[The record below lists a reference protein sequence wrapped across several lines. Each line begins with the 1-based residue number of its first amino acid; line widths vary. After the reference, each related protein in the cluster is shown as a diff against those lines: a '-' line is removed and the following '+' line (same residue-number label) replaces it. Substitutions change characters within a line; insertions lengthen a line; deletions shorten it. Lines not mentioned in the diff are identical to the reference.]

1 MRILTPA
8 ILLVAVFITAC
19 GGSSTSSSGRANNS
33 PTVPA
38 EASSGRLIDS
48 PVMGL
53 KATTRTL
60 SGLTDIDGGFLYRE
74 AETVN
79 FSIAGLSLGSSTAAP
94 ILTLLDLVP
103 GARADYSAGMS
114 FDDVL
119 AKYPAIV
126 NIARFLQ
133 SLDVDRNTANGIAIP
148 EEAAQLIA
156 TYANEIQFAVSDL
169 FVSEDSPAVKYI
181 CEVQQARGRAN
192 CGLADIVSV
201 AAATE
206 ELSETEAAVASG
218 AALNR
223 LPVASAGDDQTL
235 VEGETVILTGV
246 AGDDEGGIVAM
257 QWQHTDRNG
266 IAKSNPVQI
275 TDANKVEASF
285 VAPEVVADT
294 ILYFSFTATD
304 DQGGQGSDI
313 VNVLV
318 LDNDSAPVNQ
328 KPVAVAGD
336 DQIVSPGATVILDGS
351 ASSDADGEIS
361 YNWLQTGDGE
371 RVGIVN
377 GGQAVASF
385 TAPSPAEAVN
395 LQFTLTVSDDQ
406 GASDSAVVSVL
417 VKVEGDTGGETGGE
431 SNQPPVADAGA
442 DQNVESGS
450 VVSLDGSASSDP
462 DTSDELSYSWSQ
474 DGGPVVTLDNQN
486 SAQPSFT
493 APDVDDVT
501 ALNFILVI
509 SDAELS
515 DSDGV
520 TITVTPKPEA
530 FSACQPSSFDA
541 QSCGNDF
548 CASLAAE
555 GVTEQCAAFVGDIV
569 NNENLAALQD
579 CAADAQACAAFLQG
593 ALFEQCQSYLGENGS
608 QLCDPFA
615 QGLSIEVVEC
625 LTSDENDA
633 CLAQFLSDNDVAA
646 CSPDALPDS
655 PCWPFATEAG
665 EACLPFQQAL
675 TGAEQAC
682 NATLPTAPLPT
693 MTVPGM

>member
-1 MRILTPA
+1 MRNLTPA
-8 ILLVAVFITAC
+8 ILLVAVFMTAC
-19 GGSSTSSSGRANNS
+19 GGNSTSSSGRANNS
-33 PTVPA
+33 PIGLA
-38 EASSGRLIDS
+38 EISSGRLIDS
-48 PVMGL
+48 PVMGV

-60 SGLTDIDGGFLYRE
+60 SSFTDIDGSFLYRE
-74 AETVN
+74 AETVK
-79 FSIAGLSLGSSTAAP
+79 FSIAGLSLGSSAAAP

-133 SLDVDRNTANGIAIP
+133 SLDVDRNSANGIAIP
-148 EEAAQLIA
+148 EEAAELVA
-156 TYANEIQFAVSDL
+156 TYAGEIQFAVSDL

-206 ELSETEAAVASG
+206 ELSGTEAAVASG

-266 IAKSNPVQI
+266 IAKGNSVQI
-275 TDANKVEASF
+275 TDASNVEASF

-294 ILYFSFTATD
+294 ILYFSFTVTD

-336 DQIVSPGATVILDGS
+336 HQIVSPGATVILDGS

-361 YNWLQTGDGE
+361 YNWLQTGGGE

-377 GGQAVASF
+377 GGRAVASF
-385 TAPSPAEAVN
+385 TAPSPAETVN

-406 GASDSAVVSVL
+406 GASDSAVASVL
-417 VKVEGDTGGETGGE
+417 VKVKEKEKEEDTGGETGGE

-442 DQNVESGS
+442 DQNVESGN

-462 DTSDELSYSWSQ
+462 DASDELSYSWTQ
-474 DGGPVVTLDNQN
+474 DGGPAVTLNNQN
-486 SAQPSFT
+486 LAQPSFT
-493 APDVDDVT
+493 APDVDEVT
-501 ALNFILVI
+501 ALSFSLVV
-509 SDAELS
+509 SDTQLT

-520 TITVTPKPEA
+520 TITVTPKPAA
-530 FSACQPSSFDA
+530 FSACQFTSFDA

-555 GVTEQCAAFVGDIV
+555 GVTEQCAAFAGDIV

-579 CAADAQACAAFLQG
+579 CAGDAQACAAVLQG
-593 ALFEQCQSYLGENGS
+593 ALFEQCQLYLGDNGS
-608 QLCDPFA
+608 QLCDPFE
-615 QGLSIEVVEC
+615 QGL
-625 LTSDENDA
+625 
-633 CLAQFLSDNDVAA
+633 
-646 CSPDALPDS
+646 
-655 PCWPFATEAG
+655 
-665 EACLPFQQAL
+665 
-675 TGAEQAC
+675 
-682 NATLPTAPLPT
+682 
-693 MTVPGM
+693 